1 MAKSKK
7 RDKVRRRSAEPGKKA
22 GGSGAMMS
30 MRSGFKGVAGSLVG
44 QKSTSRK
51 TRRVVD
57 IFWWVVTVVV
67 GALAIYL
74 LYNRF
79 K

>member
-7 RDKVRRRSAEPGKKA
+7 REKVKRRSGEPAKKS
-22 GGSGAMMS
+22 GGGAMMG

-44 QKSTSRK
+44 QKASSKK
-51 TRRVVD
+51 TRRMVD
-57 IFWWVVTVVV
+57 IFWWVVTVVI
-67 GALAIYL
+67 GALAVYM

>member
-1 MAKSKK
+1 M
-7 RDKVRRRSAEPGKKA
+7 RRRSSEPGKKSG

-30 MRSGFKGVAGSLVG
+30 MRSGFKGVAGSIVG
-44 QKSTSRK
+44 QQAK
-51 TRRVVD
+51 TKRGRRMVD
-57 IFWWVVTVVV
+57 IFWWVVTAAV
-67 GALAIYL
+67 GALAIYM